1 MVSDE
6 YNQHSQNGKANNKK
20 LNGVQDHKL
29 GEQEPGIFVEMSK
42 PEKHKSG
49 IFVDMSEPDK
59 YEHTAFVEK
68 SEQKILKSEPKV
80 SKSEPKVSKSES
92 KPEPKYEPKI
102 LKSGDKSPKPSVEI
116 IDQSYFKE
124 LDAHVKN
131 LGSTIEQLA
140 AELKKSTDAK
150 SWEALSQG
158 TLDIRRYANYYDVT
172 DTITTAGS
180 SDPNDFDSP
189 VYNVERVFEYL
200 ERYSEIIYVANDGT
214 DILYA
219 IVSHGGRT
227 RFSQEAPIYPGE
239 IKCYFNVY
247 EIRLRSPTA
256 GLPYRVTE
264 YCIRYL
270 LEISDIPIEKANLH
284 NQALPVANANWLA
297 TDITPTNTPTTFMID
312 VAVSIAGVFSAA
324 ITKNGIAPQTVN
336 FNLGAALVAN
346 SVYTFNLLVHSG
358 DSVNF
363 RYSTTTGTILILRV
377 QEFDSASA

>member
-1 MVSDE
+1 MASDE

-29 GEQEPGIFVEMSK
+29 GKQEPGIFVEMSK

-68 SEQKILKSEPKV
+68 SEQKILKSE
-80 SKSEPKVSKSES
+80 SKVSKSES
-92 KPEPKYEPKI
+92 KPEPKSESKI
-102 LKSGDKSPKPSVEI
+102 LKSEDKSPKPSTET
-116 IDQSYFKE
+116 IDHSYFKG
-124 LDAHVKN
+124 LDEHVKN

-158 TLDIRRYANYYDVT
+158 NLDIRRYANYYDVN
-172 DTITTAGS
+172 DTIETAGA

-200 ERYSEIIYVANDGT
+200 ERYAEIMYVANDGT
-214 DILYA
+214 DNLYV

-227 RFSQEAPIYPGE
+227 RFSQEAPVYPGE
-239 IKCYFNVY
+239 VKCYFNVY

-264 YCIRYL
+264 YCINNIS
-270 LEISDIPIEKANLH
+270 EISSIPIEKANLH
-284 NQALPVANANWLA
+284 NQALPAAGFDWLV
-297 TDITPTNTPTTFMID
+297 TSLSPTSYPTTFEID
-312 VAVSIAGVFSAA
+312 VAVSIVGIFSVEVTKGGVPTVVSLNNNVALTAGALNHFYIKVH
-324 ITKNGIAPQTVN
+324 NGDTIN
-336 FNLGAALVAN
+336 FQ
-346 SVYTFNLLVHSG
+346 
-358 DSVNF
+358 
-363 RYSTTTGTILILRV
+363 YSTTTGTIQILRV